1 MCVFIC
7 REEKWTP
14 REVMYVSYIGDLFLR
29 MLKSLILPLIVAS
42 LISAIGSL
50 DLSLSGR
57 IGGRAIF
64 YYLTTTVCA
73 VILGII
79 LVVTIHPGRGDSE
92 SIVRAGTSRNV
103 TTADTLMD
111 LIRSAFFSLP
121 ITIFFITK
129 KLPDYINHNF

>member
-1 MCVFIC
+1 
-7 REEKWTP
+7 
-14 REVMYVSYIGDLFLR
+14 MYVSYIGDLFLR

-57 IGGRAIF
+57 IGGRAVT
-64 YYLTTTVCA
+64 YYMTTTVCA
-73 VILGII
+73 VVLGII

-92 SIVRAGTSRNV
+92 SIARAGTSRNV

-111 LIRSAFFSLP
+111 LVRS
-121 ITIFFITK
+121 IFIIFIHLLK
-129 KLPDYINHNF
+129 ENAKI